1 LTGNYFDQAWPSR
14 TTAFRRSPIFR
25 ALRVMRVFPLFPDIP
40 GSGLTL
46 APEPSS
52 KPREADRK
60 RSGWRASLHAAITR
74 SCLPFKAFLN
84 QADARRNAAG
94 RGVHGWELDWSDRLV
109 YRPVGS
115 YRERLRLNNAGSAEG
130 MTRTFYT

>member
-25 ALRVMRVFPLFPDIP
+25 ALRVMRVFRFFPDVYC
-40 GSGLTL
+40 SGPIL
-46 APEPSS
+46 ASEPSS
-52 KPREADRK
+52 KLCEAGRK
-60 RSGWRASLHAAITR
+60 GLAWRASFHAAITR
-74 SCLPFKAFLN
+74 SCLPFKVFFN

-94 RGVHGWELDWSDRLV
+94 RGVHGRELDWSDRLV

-115 YRERLRLNNAGSAEG
+115 YRERLRLKNAGSAEG